1 MRPLEH
7 GLLSLLAVRTLLLGL
22 TLALGLTGPAFG
34 RQLVWLN
41 GADGHGRPFDLR
53 SLRGQ
58 VVAVTFTSRYTKDE
72 AHKINQALAA
82 RVDRDF
88 AVVTVVDLVG
98 VPSLFHGYAKRRIA
112 DEENRGPVHHVVDEN
127 GHLKQSFGVEPDK
140 RVDILVID
148 KDGSLRGRFSGE
160 GQLTAAQQLIDQLR
174 QSISSL

>member
-1 MRPLEH
+1 MLV
-7 GLLSLLAVRTLLLGL
+7 LSA
-22 TLALGLTGPAFG
+22 PAFA

-58 VVAVTFTSRYTKDE
+58 VVALTFTSRWTKDE
-72 AHKINQALAA
+72 AHKINSALGA

-112 DEENRGPVHHVVDEN
+112 DEENRGRIHHVVDEN
-127 GHLKQSFGVEPDK
+127 GHLKQTFGVDPDK

-148 KDGSLRGRFSGE
+148 KDGTLRGHFSGS
-160 GQLTAAQQLIDQLR
+160 GQLQEAQQLIDQLR
-174 QSISSL
+174 QSTASL

>member
-1 MRPLEH
+1 LRRRSPNKGRRARRARMRPRREASSRGWERQTRPLEH
-7 GLLSLLAVRTLLLGL
+7 GLLSLHSVRTLLLGL
-22 TLALGLTGPAFG
+22 TLALGLNGLAFG

-58 VVAVTFTSRYTKDE
+58 VVALTFTSRYTKDE
-72 AHKINQALAA
+72 AHKINQALAS

-112 DEENRGPVHHVVDEN
+112 DEENRG
-127 GHLKQSFGVEPDK
+127 
-140 RVDILVID
+140 
-148 KDGSLRGRFSGE
+148 
-160 GQLTAAQQLIDQLR
+160 
-174 QSISSL
+174 

>member
-1 MRPLEH
+1 
-7 GLLSLLAVRTLLLGL
+7 VKTLLLL
-22 TLALGLTGPAFG
+22 LALSAPALA

-58 VVAVTFTSRYTKDE
+58 VVALTFTSRWTKDE
-72 AHKINQALAA
+72 AHKINSALGA

-112 DEENRGPVHHVVDEN
+112 DEENRGRIHHVVDES
-127 GHLKQSFGVEPDK
+127 GHLKQTFGVEPDK

-148 KDGSLRGRFSGE
+148 KDGTLRGHFTGE
-160 GQLTAAQQLIDQLR
+160 RELEAAQQLINQLR